1 VTGAPTPAVT
11 YQSTLDGV
19 SADDL
24 EGFFEGWPSP
34 PSSRTLLRVLHGSDY
49 VVVARA
55 GGSQVVG
62 MIAAI
67 TDDVL
72 TAFVT
77 LLEVRPGHRNHGI
90 GSELVGRVR
99 DHFVDLYGVDV
110 LCDAE
115 LVPFYERLGFR
126 PAAAAS
132 IRRYDRQAGVDGPP

>member
-1 VTGAPTPAVT
+1 VTGAPTSAVT

-34 PSSRTLLRVLHGSDY
+34 SSSRTLLGVIHGSDY

-62 MIAAI
+62 LIAAI
-67 TDDVL
+67 TDGVL

-77 LLEVRPGHRNHGI
+77 LLEVLPGHRNHGI

-99 DHFVDLYGVDV
+99 DHSAELYGIDV